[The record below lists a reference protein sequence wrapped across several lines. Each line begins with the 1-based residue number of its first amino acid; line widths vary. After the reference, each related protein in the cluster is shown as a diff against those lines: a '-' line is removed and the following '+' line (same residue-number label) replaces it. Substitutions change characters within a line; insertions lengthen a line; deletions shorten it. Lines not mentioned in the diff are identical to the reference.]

1 MTYQIVYKET
11 LCGDYIIDAAS
22 EEEAL
27 KEFDRLM
34 ECGQI
39 DTLDLDV
46 VDSSVSAYKVEHW
59 PDMNE

>member
-1 MTYQIVYKET
+1 MIYQIVYKET
-11 LCGDYIIDAAS
+11 LRGDYIIDAAS

-27 KEFDRLM
+27 KEFDKLM

-46 VDSSVSAYKVEHW
+46 VDSNVSAYKVEHW
-59 PDMNE
+59 PDLHE